1 MSLVPFTEQTQLRA
15 HQVAFGA
22 GRMVSPR
29 LTLRKGGPVVRK
41 NGSQTSP
48 PQPYPQLCY

>member
-1 MSLVPFTEQTQLRA
+1 MNVSVPFTEQTQLRA

-29 LTLRKGGPVVRK
+29 LTLRKEGPVVRK
-41 NGSQTSP
+41 NGSQTSLT
-48 PQPYPQLCY
+48 PQLCY